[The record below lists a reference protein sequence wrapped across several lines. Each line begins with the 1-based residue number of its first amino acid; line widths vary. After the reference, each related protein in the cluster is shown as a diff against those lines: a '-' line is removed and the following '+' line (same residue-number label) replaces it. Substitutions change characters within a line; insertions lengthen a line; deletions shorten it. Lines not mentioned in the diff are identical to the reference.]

1 MSHTHRYWIKN
12 PLAIYSPNA
21 NAKGGLVIHGTKIDE
36 LIPAGHE
43 PSQPYD
49 TVIDASE
56 HVVMPGLINTHH
68 HFYQTLTRAY
78 SDAINKPLFPWLQA
92 LYPVWAGLTPEHIRV
107 STQVAMVEL
116 MLSGCTTVAD
126 HHYLFAQ
133 GLDKAI
139 DIQVEVARDLGIRA
153 VLTRGSMSL
162 SQKDGGLPPD
172 SVVQDEDTILLDSER
187 LINRYHQPG
196 AGSMIQIALAPCSP
210 FSVTR
215 SVMQSSAELAA
226 THDVLLHTHL
236 AETNDE
242 TDYCLQQF
250 GMRPLD
256 YLESVGWMSSRTWLA
271 HGIHFD
277 AHEAKRLADA
287 GVGVC
292 HCASSNMILSSGVCP
307 VHKYENAGVSV
318 GIGVDGSASND
329 SSNLIQELRMAFLL
343 QRLQFGADKITH
355 LDAIRWATQGSA
367 ACLNREDIGAL
378 EIGKQ
383 ADIALFKLD
392 ELRFS
397 GAQDPLAAVIL
408 CGAGQVDHLMVN
420 GQWRVRDGQIE
431 DLDLNELKH
440 RHQHYAK
447 QLWI

>member
-215 SVMQSSAELAA
+215 SVMQ
-226 THDVLLHTHL
+226 
-236 AETNDE
+236 
-242 TDYCLQQF
+242 
-250 GMRPLD
+250 
-256 YLESVGWMSSRTWLA
+256 
-271 HGIHFD
+271 
-277 AHEAKRLADA
+277 
-287 GVGVC
+287 
-292 HCASSNMILSSGVCP
+292 
-307 VHKYENAGVSV
+307 
-318 GIGVDGSASND
+318 
-329 SSNLIQELRMAFLL
+329 
-343 QRLQFGADKITH
+343 
-355 LDAIRWATQGSA
+355 
-367 ACLNREDIGAL
+367 
-378 EIGKQ
+378 
-383 ADIALFKLD
+383 
-392 ELRFS
+392 
-397 GAQDPLAAVIL
+397 
-408 CGAGQVDHLMVN
+408 
-420 GQWRVRDGQIE
+420 
-431 DLDLNELKH
+431 
-440 RHQHYAK
+440 
-447 QLWI
+447 